1 MKRKRTH
8 RNMQTFRELLEE
20 DAAMVTLRRQRFKNR
35 TSNNKNRTVSESPY
49 LASGVVGRSVRGSSS
64 TTKQLKALE
73 EGQKLI
79 LMKLDELSKE
89 VDSLKAKVKTG

>member
-20 DAAMVTLRRQRFKNR
+20 DAAAMVTLRRQRFKNR
-35 TSNNKNRTVSESPY
+35 TSNKNRTVSESPY
-49 LASGVVGRSVRGSSS
+49 LASGVGGRSVHGSSTS
-64 TTKQLKALE
+64 HQLKALE

-79 LMKLDELSKE
+79 LMKLAELGKE